1 MNTLPDQPHWSRQV
15 VNPLPDM
22 CWAKLQQGARPWLWL
37 NGAHS
42 ETLEKD
48 VLAIT
53 RAFNYRWVWRD
64 TAVPFW
70 RGLQHGPADRN
81 LCGMRQSWHV

>member
-64 TAVPFW
+64 TAW
-70 RGLQHGPADRN
+70 EYGSPA
-81 LCGMRQSWHV
+81 